1 MASPQIELKGRHA
14 RRAFDEMEACRA
26 NLDQDGFEFFFGA
39 LLGNVG
45 AIRQYVQ
52 SETGGYTKQN
62 TGPRRAWWLK
72 LEDDNDFATIVGLRN
87 SDVHDKTIVPH
98 RREVQLHVH
107 SLTATRGHLGV
118 VIRQADGTEET
129 HCLPT
134 EPTPEPTQ
142 PEPTPVP
149 TVEYFIDPNELSKQ
163 PDFMV
168 DPKSGQPYPQKA
180 DVLTH
185 LETNPLSAIAQDCL
199 TTLNQALA
207 DAENNGY
214 IRRS

>member
-1 MASPQIELKGRHA
+1 
-14 RRAFDEMEACRA
+14 MEACRA

-45 AIRQYVQ
+45 AVRLYLKK
-52 SETGGYTKQN
+52 ETGGYKQPP
-62 TGPRRAWWLK
+62 GPKHAWWLK

-98 RREVQLHVH
+98 RREEQLHGH
-107 SLTATRGHLGV
+107 SMTATSGYLGV

-129 HCLPT
+129 RRLPT

-149 TVEYFIDPNELSKQ
+149 TVEYFIDPGELSKQ

-168 DPKSGQPYPQKA
+168 DPNSGKPYPQKA
-180 DVLTH
+180 GVLNH
-185 LETNPLSAIAQDCL
+185 LIAKPLSTIAQDCL
-199 TTLNQALA
+199 TTLNQLLA
-207 DAENNGY
+207 EAESNGY
-214 IRRS
+214 ILRS

>member
-1 MASPQIELKGRHA
+1 
-14 RRAFDEMEACRA
+14 MEACRA

-45 AIRQYVQ
+45 AVRLYLQN
-52 SETGGYTKQN
+52 ETGGYTQPP
-62 TGPRRAWWLK
+62 GPKRTWWLK

-87 SDVHDKTIVPH
+87 SDVHDQTIVPH
-98 RREVQLHVH
+98 RREVQLHGH
-107 SLTATRGHLGV
+107 SMTATSGHLGV

-129 HCLPT
+129 RRLPT

-149 TVEYFIDPNELSKQ
+149 TVEYFVDPGELSKQ

-168 DPKSGQPYPQKA
+168 DRSGKPYSKKA
-180 DVLTH
+180 DVLNH
-185 LETNPLSAIAQDCL
+185 LKTRPLSAIAQDCL
-199 TTLNQALA
+199 TTLDQVLA